1 MSEYITDDYTP
12 ESLENC
18 RTREEGICFMKKYCK
33 IDPLCYFE
41 IAYKKLNNFL
51 TVNQKI
57 DLLLY
62 IIKRKSSN
70 KYYNEHDWD
79 IYFNILSIKDIII
92 VGY

>member
-33 IDPLCYFE
+33 IIHCVIFE
-41 IAYKKLNNFL
+41 TAFKKIILFNIK
-51 TVNQKI
+51 QKI

-62 IIKRKSSN
+62 I
-70 KYYNEHDWD
+70 
-79 IYFNILSIKDIII
+79 
-92 VGY
+92 